1 LPFPA
6 DLYSTTEGWCWIS
19 GVVIVVCR
27 FFGVATLV
35 ICETNINLRGAELHW
50 AILVAVDEIAL
61 INLPFNGQALT
72 KARWT

>member
-1 LPFPA
+1 L
-6 DLYSTTEGWCWIS
+6 WCA
-19 GVVIVVCR
+19 G